1 MAAERTPPMSGFVPT
16 NSHEGPQTSFLITLA
31 MVGIQ
36 GVDTGL
42 LEQHN
47 R

>member
-1 MAAERTPPMSGFVPT
+1 MAAEAHSPDEWFTPT
-16 NSHEGPQTSFLITLA
+16 NSHEGPQTSFLIALA

-42 LEQHN
+42 LEQQN